1 MLTPNP
7 LGQLL
12 GPKLTPKLTAKHR
25 LLFRVDF
32 LVLHP
37 NPKP

>member
-1 MLTPNP
+1 MLTPNS

-25 LLFRVDF
+25 LLFRDSF
-32 LVLHP
+32 LLLRLY
-37 NPKP
+37 PKP